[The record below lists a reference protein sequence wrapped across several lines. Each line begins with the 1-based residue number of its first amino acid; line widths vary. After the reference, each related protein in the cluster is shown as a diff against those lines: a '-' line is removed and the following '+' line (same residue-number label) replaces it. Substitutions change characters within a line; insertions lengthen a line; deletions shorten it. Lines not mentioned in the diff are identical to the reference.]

1 MESQDIC
8 SFGPDDSQEHELGS
22 SRIAQEAEIRLGF
35 AIRDLPSDTGRERW
49 LNPLY
54 IEALDFLYL
63 DYKVPHPLEVI
74 ITPDTTS
81 KYQRIFSF
89 LLRVIR
95 VESAIRA
102 AFRMTHQDVLFPTL
116 NQSRK
121 LLTHF
126 RFMAHSFVTTLSAY
140 IFDVAIGGNFD
151 AFLARITACRL
162 GTSSEFTDV
171 FSLAEAHSAVLN
183 DILSACL
190 MRSAQRAAGDL
201 LRGSLELILELCVM
215 IGDLND
221 GRLQEYQASSALDVL
236 FAAFRN
242 KISTLIKVLEVL
254 LEKDLKSS
262 QRQELL
268 LALQEQS
275 DVRHAPGGVEALR
288 HLILRLDINEWWKN
302 LNS

>member
-1 MESQDIC
+1 
-8 SFGPDDSQEHELGS
+8 
-22 SRIAQEAEIRLGF
+22 
-35 AIRDLPSDTGRERW
+35 
-49 LNPLY
+49 
-54 IEALDFLYL
+54 
-63 DYKVPHPLEVI
+63 
-74 ITPDTTS
+74 
-81 KYQRIFSF
+81 
-89 LLRVIR
+89 
-95 VESAIRA
+95 
-102 AFRMTHQDVLFPTL
+102 MTHQDALFPTL

-126 RFMAHSFVTTLSAY
+126 RFVAHSFVATLSAY

-151 AFLARITACRL
+151 AFLARVAACRL

-190 MRSAQRAAGDL
+190 MRSAQRTAGDL

-221 GRLQEYQASSALDVL
+221 GRLQEYEASSALDVL
-236 FAAFRN
+236 FAAFRE
-242 KISTLIKVLEVL
+242 KMSTLIRALEVL

-275 DVRHAPGGVEALR
+275 EVRHAPGGVEALR
-288 HLILRLDINEWWKN
+288 HLIIRLDINEWWKN
-302 LNS
+302 LNL